1 MNNNNL
7 IPQAHVLTV
16 DEQSKG
22 GKRSAQVRQERQQLR
37 KVVQDVISGTYT
49 DEDGT
54 ILTGSELI
62 GKRLAEVIND
72 VNHKHW
78 FDVIR
83 LIVQITDSDKTE
95 KELELLETQQQQKIN
110 NANREEENAEWLDGL
125 SFKNLRLNIE

>member
-7 IPQAHVLTV
+7 IPQAHKLTV
-16 DEQSKG
+16 EEQSKG
-22 GKRSAQVRQERQQLR
+22 GKRSAEVRAERQQLR

-54 ILTGSELI
+54 MLTGSELI

-125 SFKNLRLNIE
+125 SIKNLRLNIE